1 MMDASKAGGG
11 ESLRR
16 VISVIQGRRVMTEQ
30 NEQIELKDAER
41 QKCEVWTRVMGYH
54 RPVQS
59 FNIGKKGEFNE
70 RVCFTEK
77 SAVAHGQIAGS
88 CCAR

>member
-1 MMDASKAGGG
+1 MMDASKVGGG

-59 FNIGKKGEFNE
+59 YNIGKKGEFEE
-70 RVCFTEK
+70 RKCFTERAAK
-77 SAVAHGQIAGS
+77 EH
-88 CCAR
+88 